1 VKIPWMGHHVQTWNC
16 HLPTMK
22 IGIQA
27 QHIHTTK
34 MQKLI
39 LHKTHGNLHTI
50 GECVGIS
57 NH

>member
-1 VKIPWMGHHVQTWNC
+1 MGHHVQTQNC

-34 MQKLI
+34 MQKLT
-39 LHKTHGNLHTI
+39 LCETHRNLHTMV
-50 GECVGIS
+50 ECARIS
-57 NH
+57 NNQK